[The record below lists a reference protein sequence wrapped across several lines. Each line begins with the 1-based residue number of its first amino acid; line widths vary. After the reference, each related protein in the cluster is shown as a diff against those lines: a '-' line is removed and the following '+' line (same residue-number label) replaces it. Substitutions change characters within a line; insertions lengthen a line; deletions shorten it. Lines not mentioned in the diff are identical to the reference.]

1 MIFVEC
7 SDNREERRFLD
18 SEVAMAVGTFN
29 ALRVKADMNYVS
41 IKWLKDNWLECK
53 QTRLPGTLIKVQE
66 VLDKISEL
74 ECEHE

>member
-18 SEVAMAVGTFN
+18 SEVVMAVGTFN

-41 IKWLKDNWLECK
+41 IKWLKDN
-53 QTRLPGTLIKVQE
+53 GV
-66 VLDKISEL
+66 
-74 ECEHE
+74 